1 MDQSLLKKNLQSAI
15 IQSISLVPQTTY
27 NGLNIYRDHFGV
39 DDFFHEAALSFSQQ
53 GPLVSLI
60 CLNCADSEID
70 EFLSRQLYANLEVV
84 RTTPDNSF
92 ADIIDYISSANS
104 KYLCFFEPNHR
115 YDSSKIFDMV
125 YSLESLPS
133 VDLLICARYYSDKA
147 GDIIAPSELP
157 YSKEQPDVI
166 LDGTSVLQNSIN
178 EHRNLF
184 GNLST
189 LMCTTS
195 YSKKLSFDLP
205 GTQFNAINSLAF
217 LFHMLVGA
225 KIHIM
230 PTPLALTLLQPYT
243 DDAPMLKA
251 YREFADSFAA
261 KNSISISP
269 FWKSDSSFQ
278 PQQIF
283 PEITFFY
290 TDMGEYYNL
299 EPIAAEA
306 ARRGYQT
313 VFTQDIKQKAEIGIY
328 CQHQCYPENSK
339 FSVILLH
346 DMAQGHNR
354 WPNIWYVERWNKFD
368 LGIVPGQLWNSLWTQ
383 CACQYYA
390 NPRHGIYELGY
401 PKSDLVD
408 SPSLEKH
415 VQELRAQ
422 FNFKYNFSILYAP
435 SWENDGKE
443 DDFVCALSSLPV
455 NLLIKQA
462 HWPAGYEHIIHN
474 IEQMRAMHE
483 NKYDNVY
490 YVEPTE
496 SIITALKLCDM
507 VVSDESSVMVEA
519 LMFHKPSIAVID
531 WLIPDT
537 TPARHAIVPMDCV
550 VKCKKVQLREYAEK
564 MFSNPS
570 YYHSI
575 LEKGSQ
581 FFSNQGSVCKDIMD
595 AIEYYTEAANNSN
608 KKTDYR
614 FLSKKVTQKY
624 ATCSLWN

>member
-1 MDQSLLKKNLQSAI
+1 MDQSLLKENLQSII
-15 IQSISLVPQTTY
+15 IQSISLAPQTTY
-27 NGLNIYRDHFGV
+27 NSLNVYRNHFGA
-39 DDFFHEAALSFSQQ
+39 DDFFHKAALTFSQQ
-53 GPLVSLI
+53 GPLVSLL
-60 CLNCADSEID
+60 CLNCADSDID
-70 EFLSRQLYANLEVV
+70 EFLSRQLYANLEIV
-84 RTTPDNSF
+84 RTGDNDSF
-92 ADIIDYISSANS
+92 MDIINYISSADS
-104 KYLCFFEPNHR
+104 KYICFYEPNQR
-115 YDSSKIFDMV
+115 YDSSRIFDMV
-125 YSLESLPS
+125 YTLESLPS
-133 VDLLICARYYSDKA
+133 IDLLIVARRYADQE
-147 GDIIAPSELP
+147 GNIIAPSELP
-157 YSKEQPDVI
+157 YSKEEPHAVI
-166 LDGTSVLQNSIN
+166 DGTLLLQYSIN

-189 LMCTTS
+189 LMASTLHA
-195 YSKKLSFDLP
+195 KEIPFDMA
-205 GTQFNAINSLAF
+205 GMQFNMMNSLAF
-217 LFHMLVGA
+217 LFHMLVGSR
-225 KIHIM
+225 IHIM
-230 PTPLALTLLQPYT
+230 NVPLVTTLLQPYVNDIPT
-243 DDAPMLKA
+243 QKA
-251 YREFADSFAA
+251 YQELADSFTSRH
-261 KNSISISP
+261 SITISP

-306 ARRGYQT
+306 FRRGYRT
-313 VFTQDIKQKAEIGIY
+313 VFTQDIKQKAEIGVY

-354 WPNIWYVERWNKFD
+354 WPNIWYTERWNKFD
-368 LGIVPGQLWNSLWTQ
+368 LGIVPGQLWSSFWTQ

-390 NPRHGIYELGY
+390 NPRHGVYELGY

-415 VQELRAQ
+415 VQELRTQ

-462 HWPAGYEHIIHN
+462 HWPASHEHIIHN

-519 LMFHKPSIAVID
+519 LMFHKPSIAVTN

-550 VKCKKVQLREYAEK
+550 LKCKKEQLREYAEK

-581 FFSNQGSVCKDIMD
+581 FFSNQGFVCKDIMD

>member
-1 MDQSLLKKNLQSAI
+1 M
-15 IQSISLVPQTTY
+15 
-27 NGLNIYRDHFGV
+27 
-39 DDFFHEAALSFSQQ
+39 
-53 GPLVSLI
+53 
-60 CLNCADSEID
+60 
-70 EFLSRQLYANLEVV
+70 
-84 RTTPDNSF
+84 
-92 ADIIDYISSANS
+92 
-104 KYLCFFEPNHR
+104 
-115 YDSSKIFDMV
+115 
-125 YSLESLPS
+125 
-133 VDLLICARYYSDKA
+133 
-147 GDIIAPSELP
+147 
-157 YSKEQPDVI
+157 
-166 LDGTSVLQNSIN
+166 
-178 EHRNLF
+178 
-184 GNLST
+184 
-189 LMCTTS
+189 
-195 YSKKLSFDLP
+195 
-205 GTQFNAINSLAF
+205 
-217 LFHMLVGA
+217 
-225 KIHIM
+225 
-230 PTPLALTLLQPYT
+230 
-243 DDAPMLKA
+243 
-251 YREFADSFAA
+251 
-261 KNSISISP
+261 
-269 FWKSDSSFQ
+269 
-278 PQQIF
+278 
-283 PEITFFY
+283 
-290 TDMGEYYNL
+290 
-299 EPIAAEA
+299 
-306 ARRGYQT
+306 
-313 VFTQDIKQKAEIGIY
+313 
-328 CQHQCYPENSK
+328 
-339 FSVILLH
+339 
-346 DMAQGHNR
+346 
-354 WPNIWYVERWNKFD
+354 
-368 LGIVPGQLWNSLWTQ
+368 
-383 CACQYYA
+383 
-390 NPRHGIYELGY
+390 GY